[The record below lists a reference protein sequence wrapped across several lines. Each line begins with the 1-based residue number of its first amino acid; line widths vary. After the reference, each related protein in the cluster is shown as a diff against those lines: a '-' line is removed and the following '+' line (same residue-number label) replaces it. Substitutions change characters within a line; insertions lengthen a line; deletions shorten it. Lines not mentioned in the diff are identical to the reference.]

1 MQPENYYLMKY
12 FLTCIWIENGG
23 DDIDDD
29 DDEDIQEILQDGVR
43 CVKIAKE
50 DLKGKNIYR

>member
-1 MQPENYYLMKY
+1 MKY
-12 FLTCIWIENGG
+12 FLTCIWIENG
-23 DDIDDD
+23 D